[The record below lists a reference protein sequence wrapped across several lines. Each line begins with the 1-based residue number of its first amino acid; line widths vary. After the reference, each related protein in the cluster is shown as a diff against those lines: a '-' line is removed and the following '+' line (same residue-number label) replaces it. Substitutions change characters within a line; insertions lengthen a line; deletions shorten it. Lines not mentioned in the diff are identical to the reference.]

1 MPIAG
6 LSPHIINGQRGPVQ
20 RETKTER
27 PQREWPFK
35 CLMHQA
41 AEKDPMC
48 CVQTPT
54 LKAKHRAAEKDPS

>member
-1 MPIAG
+1 MSIAG
-6 LSPHIINGQRGPVQ
+6 LSLQVITGQWGPVQ

-41 AEKDPMC
+41 AEKDPS
-48 CVQTPT
+48 QGGP
-54 LKAKHRAAEKDPS
+54 LSA